1 MNIVVLAAGTSTERE
16 VSIVSGT
23 GVCKALRARGHKA
36 VLLDVFAGFAEADS
50 NNYFPE
56 EYDIDKA
63 SVYISSF
70 NGRIKEM
77 VAQRREFF
85 GPNVI
90 DMCSKADFVF
100 LALHGA
106 NGEDGRVQATFDL
119 LGIKYS
125 GTDYLSSALAMDK
138 TLTKHLFQ
146 ACDVPTAKAFAIT
159 RHSAETDP
167 EAKGLTYPVV
177 VKPACG
183 GSSVGITIAKDSA
196 EYAKSLE
203 LAFSYDAHVLVEQY
217 VKGREFSVAV
227 VDGKA
232 YPVIEI
238 APKQGFYDYKNKY
251 SAGSTVE
258 TCPAQITAEQTS
270 RMQCDAELAA
280 KALGITGYGRIDF
293 IMNDKGEM
301 FALEANTLPGMT
313 ATSLVPQEAA
323 VLGMS
328 YEDLCEKLI
337 EVSLKKYDC

>member
-1 MNIVVLAAGTSTERE
+1 M
-16 VSIVSGT
+16 
-23 GVCKALRARGHKA
+23 RARGHRA
-36 VLLDVFAGFAEADS
+36 VLLDVFAGDADADS
-50 NNYFPE
+50 RNYFPE
-56 EYDIDKA
+56 EYDVDKA
-63 SVYISSF
+63 SSYISSF
-70 NGRIKEM
+70 NDKIKEM
-77 VAQRREFF
+77 EAQRREFF

-138 TLTKHLFQ
+138 TLTKHIFQ
-146 ACDVPTAKAFAIT
+146 ACGVPTAKAFAIT
-159 RHSAETDP
+159 RTSADVDP
-167 EAKGLTYPVV
+167 EGKGLVYPVV

-183 GSSVGITIAKDSA
+183 GSSVGITIAKNA
-196 EYAKSLE
+196 EEYAESLKE
-203 LAFSYDAHVLVEQY
+203 AFSYDHNVLVEQY

-258 TCPAQITAEQTS
+258 TCPAQITEEQTA
-270 RMQCDAELAA
+270 RMQRDAEMAA

-293 IMNDKGEM
+293 IMDGNGEM

-313 ATSLVPQEAA
+313 AMSLVPQEAA
-323 VLGMS
+323 VLGMT

>member
-1 MNIVVLAAGTSTERE
+1 M
-16 VSIVSGT
+16 
-23 GVCKALRARGHKA
+23 RARGHRA
-36 VLLDVFAGFAEADS
+36 VLLDVFAGDAEADS
-50 NNYFPE
+50 RNYFPE
-56 EYDIDKA
+56 EYDVDKA
-63 SVYISSF
+63 SSYISSF
-70 NGRIKEM
+70 NGKIKEM
-77 VAQRREFF
+77 EAQRREFF

-100 LALHGA
+100 LAMHGA

-138 TLTKHLFQ
+138 TLTKHIFQ
-146 ACDVPTAKAFAIT
+146 ACGVPTAKAFAIT
-159 RHSAETDP
+159 RTSADVNP
-167 EAKGLTYPVV
+167 ESKGFVYPVV

-183 GSSVGITIAKDSA
+183 GSSVGITIAKNA
-196 EYAKSLE
+196 EEYAESLKE
-203 LAFSYDAHVLVEQY
+203 AFSYDHNVLVEQY

-258 TCPAQITAEQTS
+258 TCPAQITEEQTT
-270 RMQCDAELAA
+270 RMQRDAEMAA

-293 IMNDKGEM
+293 IMDGNGEM

-313 ATSLVPQEAA
+313 AMSLVPQEAA
-323 VLGMS
+323 VLGMT